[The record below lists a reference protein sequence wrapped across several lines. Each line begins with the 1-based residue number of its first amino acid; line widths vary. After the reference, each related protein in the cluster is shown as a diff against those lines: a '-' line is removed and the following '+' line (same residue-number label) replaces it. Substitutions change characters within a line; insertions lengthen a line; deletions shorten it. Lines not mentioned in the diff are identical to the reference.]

1 MGFDP
6 STLPKIFDILRND
19 PVLKQAPVEHFSKIM
34 GRTPFM
40 VLLSTIL
47 SLRTKD
53 ETTGP
58 AALRLFEK
66 AQTPEEIVAL
76 GADEIAKAIFP
87 VGFYK
92 TKSQSIVKIAT
103 ILLSKYNGEVP
114 ADLDLLLTLPGVGRK
129 TANMVLGESFGIA
142 SVCVDIHVH
151 RISNRW
157 GLCNTKT
164 PEDTENFIRSNI
176 PQELWLSFNKP
187 MVALGQTICK
197 PIKPIC
203 LRCPIASFCGR
214 NLSEA
219 L

>member
-6 STLPKIFDILRND
+6 SNLPKIFDILRHD

-66 AQTPEEIVAL
+66 ASTPDEIIAL

-103 ILLSKYNGEVP
+103 ILISEYNREVP
-114 ADLDLLLTLPGVGRK
+114 PDLDILLTLPGVGRK
-129 TANMVLGESFGIA
+129 TANMVIGECFGIP
-142 SVCVDIHVH
+142 SVCVDVHVH

-157 GLCNTKT
+157 GLCETKT
-164 PEDTENFIRSNI
+164 PEDTEEFIRAHI
-176 PQELWLSFNKP
+176 PQDLWLSFNKP

-203 LRCPIASFCGR
+203 LRCPVASFCER
-214 NLSEA
+214 HLPEA